1 MLHVI
6 SNPDYVALDL
16 SVAADSKSASRSKIK
31 LRQSVIDAVA
41 CVGAEIIRV
50 AVEHSQGRRVGGP
63 QPTPSHNRAA
73 VGIHGRCRRHPRGV
87 DGGDRP
93 ADNAPGLSALS

>member
-31 LRQSVIDAVA
+31 LRQSVIDTVA
-41 CVGAEIIRV
+41 ALSGMAIVIATWYGLHMFLA
-50 AVEHSQGRRVGGP
+50 
-63 QPTPSHNRAA
+63 
-73 VGIHGRCRRHPRGV
+73 
-87 DGGDRP
+87 
-93 ADNAPGLSALS
+93 LSAMKDLPSFIVD